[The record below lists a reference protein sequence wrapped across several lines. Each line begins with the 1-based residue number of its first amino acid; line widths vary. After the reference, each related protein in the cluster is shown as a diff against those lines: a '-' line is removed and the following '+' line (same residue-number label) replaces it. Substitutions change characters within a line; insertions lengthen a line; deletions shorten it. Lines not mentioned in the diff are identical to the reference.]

1 MIRDAV
7 IHIANEQPLMADL
20 FALPSPSDVGLLCT
34 NLRTMNG
41 SRPAFADHIE
51 STFFFPFVT
60 IRFVEI
66 AQTGDAD
73 GDRSSRE
80 GQGARTAPPGLPPEA
95 DIEIDEE
102 LLRRVR
108 EL

>member
-7 IHIANEQPLMADL
+7 IHIANEQPLLADL

-34 NLRTMNG
+34 NLRTLNG
-41 SRPAFADHIE
+41 RRPVFADHIE
-51 STFFFPFVT
+51 STFFLPFAT

-66 AQTGDAD
+66 APTRD
-73 GDRSSRE
+73 GDNDRAPRE
-80 GQGARTAPPGLPPEA
+80 GQGARTAPAEQPPEA